1 MFKLVKW
8 AFDLG
13 VKCERMRIKRE
24 ISVIRLDNKKFQE
37 SFQYMDAPDRKEHD
51 KWMVVSHEVDEIL
64 NKLTSP
70 DYIKE
75 TFIYAPIDGD
85 GEL

>member
-37 SFQYMDAPDRKEHD
+37 SFQFVDAPNKEIHNRHLA
-51 KWMVVSHEVDEIL
+51 VSHEVDEIL